1 MIKFYNFEKAEPL
14 KIRVKHVFYR
24 NKENTMNNINYTIS
38 RKTIFA
44 LGLLL
49 LFFMFYLFPTYQA
62 KINEAAGTEL
72 QLLDVH
78 FSYTKNDVLLIFQT
92 ATEAGRAKIQFITG
106 IIDMIYPLVYT
117 ALLFLLL
124 KKLTSRFNNKTVK
137 AICFLPIIGMASDYI
152 ENLYILN
159 MLNRFPSITD
169 TQVLISSYATS
180 LKWTSLSISILFIII
195 LAGLQSFQKLKK
207 Q

>member
-24 NKENTMNNINYTIS
+24 NKENTMNNLNYTIS

-159 MLNRFPSITD
+159 MLNKFPSITD